1 MCPHADPLLTDG
13 RPAPT
18 LEAEREPWRTT
29 VDLKER
35 QLLREDAAQHWY
47 YRAKADALD
56 RVVGKLPGT
65 VLDVGAGAGFF
76 SRHLL
81 ERGAGQ
87 AICVDPGYDSAW
99 DEEHAGRPLLFRRHA
114 PKQPSNLI
122 LMMDVLEHVDDDIGL
137 AAEYIRAAR
146 PGTQL
151 VATVPA
157 FNWMWSAHDEF
168 LEHRRRYTLPAL
180 QAVLRQAGLQVNG
193 ACYLYGLL
201 LPIAAATRL
210 PEHLIRCLGRSVR
223 TASQMRPAGPLA
235 NILLLAACRLE
246 ARLPSNKVGGLTA
259 MAWGT
264 VP

>member
-1 MCPHADPLLTDG
+1 M
-13 RPAPT
+13 
-18 LEAEREPWRTT
+18 
-29 VDLKER
+29 DLKEQ
-35 QLLREDAAQHWY
+35 QLLGEGAALHWY

-56 RVVGKLPGT
+56 QVVSQVPAT
-65 VLDVGAGAGFF
+65 VLDVGAGVGFF

-81 ERGAGQ
+81 GRGAGQ
-87 AICVDPGYDSAW
+87 AICVDPGYDTAW

-114 PKQPSNLI
+114 PKQPSDLI
-122 LMMDVLEHVDDDIGL
+122 LMMDVLEHVDNDIGL

-180 QAVLRQAGLQVNG
+180 QAVLRQGGLRIDG
-193 ACYLYGLL
+193 AKYLYGLL
-201 LPIAAATRL
+201 LPVAAATRL
-210 PEHLIRCLGRSVR
+210 PEQLTRRLGRPVPA
-223 TASQMRPAGPLA
+223 ASQMRPVGPLA
-235 NILLLAACRLE
+235 NRLLLAACRLE
-246 ARLPSNKVGGLTA
+246 ARLPANKVGGLTA

>member
-1 MCPHADPLLTDG
+1 M
-13 RPAPT
+13 
-18 LEAEREPWRTT
+18 
-29 VDLKER
+29 DLKER
-35 QLLREDAAQHWY
+35 QLLSEGAAQHWY

-56 RVVGKLPGT
+56 RIVSQVPGT
-65 VLDVGAGAGFF
+65 VLDVGAGAGLF

-87 AICVDPGYDSAW
+87 ATCVDPGYDAAW

-114 PKQPSNLI
+114 PKQPSSLI

-137 AAEYIRAAR
+137 AAEYIRVAR

-168 LEHRRRYTLPAL
+168 LEHRRRYTLLAL
-180 QAVLRQAGLQVNG
+180 QAVLRQAGLRIDG
-193 ACYLYGLL
+193 ARYLYGLL
-201 LPIAAATRL
+201 LPIAAASRL
-210 PEHLIRCLGRSVR
+210 PEHLTRRLGRPVPA
-223 TASQMRPAGPLA
+223 ASQMRPAGKLA
-235 NILLLAACRLE
+235 NILLLAACQLE

>member
-1 MCPHADPLLTDG
+1 M
-13 RPAPT
+13 
-18 LEAEREPWRTT
+18 E
-29 VDLKER
+29 LKER
-35 QLLREDAAQHWY
+35 QLLSEGAAQHWY

-56 RVVGKLPGT
+56 RIVSQVPGT

-87 AICVDPGYDSAW
+87 ATCVDPGYGAAW

-114 PKQPSNLI
+114 PKQPSSLI

-137 AAEYIRAAR
+137 AAEYIRVAR

-168 LEHRRRYTLPAL
+168 LEHRRRYTLLAL
-180 QAVLRQAGLQVNG
+180 QAVLRQAGLRIDG
-193 ACYLYGLL
+193 ARYLYGLL
-201 LPIAAATRL
+201 LPIAAASRL
-210 PEHLIRCLGRSVR
+210 PEHLTRRLGRPVPA
-223 TASQMRPAGPLA
+223 ASQMRPAGKLA
-235 NILLLAACRLE
+235 NLLLLAACQLE

>member
-1 MCPHADPLLTDG
+1 M
-13 RPAPT
+13 
-18 LEAEREPWRTT
+18 
-29 VDLKER
+29 
-35 QLLREDAAQHWY
+35 
-47 YRAKADALD
+47 D
-56 RVVGKLPGT
+56 RVVGHVPDT

-76 SRHLL
+76 SRHML

-114 PKQPSNLI
+114 PRQPSSLI

-137 AAEYIRAAR
+137 AAEYIRTAR
-146 PGTQL
+146 AGTQL

-180 QAVLRQAGLQVNG
+180 QAVLRQAGLRING
-193 ACYLYGLL
+193 ARYLYGLL
-201 LPIAAATRL
+201 LPVAAATRL
-210 PEHLIRCLGRSVR
+210 PEQLTRRLGRRVLP
-223 TASQMRPAGPLA
+223 ASQMRPAGPLA
-235 NILLLAACRLE
+235 NVLLLAACQLE
-246 ARLPSNKVGGLTA
+246 ARLPSNKVGGITA

>member
-1 MCPHADPLLTDG
+1 M
-13 RPAPT
+13 
-18 LEAEREPWRTT
+18 
-29 VDLKER
+29 DLKER
-35 QLLREDAAQHWY
+35 QHLGDGAAQHWY
-47 YRAKADALD
+47 YRAKSNALD
-56 RVVGKLPGT
+56 RVVGLVPST
-65 VLDVGAGAGFF
+65 VLDVGAGIGFF

-87 AICVDPGYDSAW
+87 AVCVDPGYDADW

-114 PKQPSNLI
+114 PEQPSGLI
-122 LMMDVLEHVDDDIGL
+122 LMMDVLEHVDDDAGL

-146 PGTQL
+146 PGTRL

-168 LEHRRRYTLPAL
+168 LEHRRRYTLPRL
-180 QAVLRQAGLQVNG
+180 QAVLRQAGLQVEG
-193 ACYLYGLL
+193 GRYLYGLL

-210 PEHLIRCLGRSVR
+210 PERLARRLGRPVPA
-223 TASQMRPAGPLA
+223 ASQMRPAGTVA
-235 NILLLAACRLE
+235 NALLLAACQLE
-246 ARLPSNKVGGLTA
+246 ARLPSNRLGGLTA